1 MNFGIILCS
10 QNIFIIYIKANGIY
24 KDIDEDVEAKFD
36 TSNYYLERSLPKGKN
51 KKFVGLMKD
60 ELDGNI
66 MREFF
71 ELRAKTYSY

>member
-10 QNIFIIYIKANGIY
+10 QNIFIIYIKANDIY
-24 KDIDEDVEAKFD
+24 KDIDEDVEAKFV

-66 MREFF
+66 MREFV

>member
-1 MNFGIILCS
+1 MNFGIIMCS
-10 QNIFIIYIKANGIY
+10 QNIFIIYIKVNGIY

-66 MREFF
+66 MREFV

>member
-1 MNFGIILCS
+1 MNFGIIMCS
-10 QNIFIIYIKANGIY
+10 QNIFIIYRKVNGIY

-51 KKFVGLMKD
+51 KKFVSLMKD

-66 MREFF
+66 MREFV

>member
-1 MNFGIILCS
+1 MNFGIIMCS

-24 KDIDEDVEAKFD
+24 KDIDEDVETKFE
-36 TSNYYLERSLPKGKN
+36 TSNYYLERSLLNGKN
-51 KKFVGLMKD
+51 KKVVGLMKD

-66 MREFF
+66 MREFV